1 MKIKLRCLSILF
13 AALCLPFVLSA
24 QTGPHDMIIPPFT
37 GSNYLN
43 DIITGDTLA
52 NGDRVDLERVYWL
65 ERDGT
70 YLVFVEVR
78 SRRSTRFGRAVET
91 VAYRKQQR
99 LLRSAAF
106 YLQKHRLDLPC
117 RFDIV
122 GINRNSDS
130 VQVEWVKDA
139 FQAF

>member
-1 MKIKLRCLSILF
+1 MAKETTLSKRGQGEAAET
-13 AALCLPFVLSA
+13 AAL
-24 QTGPHDMIIPPFT
+24 H
-37 GSNYLN
+37 YLEHHGLN
-43 DIITGDTLA
+43 LVERNFYCKSGEL
-52 NGDRVDLERVYWL
+52 DLIMRH
-65 ERDGT
+65 GT